1 MEEKK
6 ENFITLLQENGNPVK
21 IENLRK
27 EMAGVQDEIQKE
39 VILHITEVK
48 RILDPDQQRRFF
60 DLMRQSMT
68 RGQSPWLPT
77 KGGK

>member
-6 ENFITLLQENGNPVK
+6 GALVTLLQKNSDPVK

-27 EMAGVQDEIQKE
+27 EMAGIQDEIQKE

-48 RILDPDQQRRFF
+48 RILDPQQQQRFF
-60 DLMRQSMT
+60 DLMRQNMT
-68 RGQSPWLPT
+68 RAQS
-77 KGGK
+77 